1 MDFTPPFFTTC
12 PLNPNHFPPT
22 PYFPVLETEADL
34 GLNQRMHKIGIG
46 LIGCGTVGSGL
57 IRNLPQANALIGE
70 RLGVVLEMKSIAVRS
85 PAKTRDPLPV
95 KLVDDWR
102 KVVSD
107 PAVQIVVEL
116 VGGTADAYQIAA
128 AALHAK
134 KPLVTAN
141 KALLA
146 ERGLELLPLAQKT
159 ETPIYFEASVAGGI
173 PVLKALREGLVANQ
187 LLGLH
192 GIINGTSNYILS
204 QMAENGSDFQTALQQ
219 AKELGYAEAD
229 DRLDVDGIDAA
240 HKAAILCLLAY
251 GFLPV
256 FGEIPVEGIRH
267 VSSQDVSFARQ
278 LGYVIK
284 LLAMVRPVGTD
295 RVEVRVAP
303 TLLPCRHPMAS
314 VHGVFNAVG
323 LIGNLSGPVQFTGR
337 GAGPDATSS
346 ALLADLAEAAKNLR
360 DKAPGPAIPKS
371 GGKMKLIGQGESV
384 GRFYVRLEVEDR
396 PGVLAQVAGIFGAE
410 KIGIS
415 SVLQPEGHGAGSVP
429 LVFLLEQASE
439 CALQKAIAAIS
450 KLPNS
455 RKPAHILRVEDLG

>member
-1 MDFTPPFFTTC
+1 M
-12 PLNPNHFPPT
+12 
-22 PYFPVLETEADL
+22 LETEGDL
-34 GLNQRMHKIGIG
+34 GLNEGMDKIGIG

-57 IRNLPQANALIGE
+57 IRNLPKANPLIAE
-70 RLGVVLEMKSIAVRS
+70 RLGVTLEIQSIAVRN

-95 KLVDDWR
+95 KLVDDWN
-102 KVVSD
+102 KVISD

-116 VGGTADAYQIAA
+116 VGGTDDAFHIAE
-128 AALHAK
+128 AALKAK

-146 ERGLELLPLAQKT
+146 ERGLELVPLAQKSG
-159 ETPIYFEASVAGGI
+159 TPVYFEASVAGGI
-173 PVLKALREGLVANQ
+173 PVLKALREGLVANE

-204 QMAENGSDFQTALQQ
+204 RMTEAGSDFQSALQQ
-219 AKELGYAEAD
+219 AKDLGYAEAD

-240 HKAAILCLLAY
+240 HKASILCLLAY
-251 GFLPV
+251 GFLPA
-256 FGEIPVEGIRH
+256 FRDIPVEGIRN
-267 VSSQDVSFARQ
+267 VSAQDVSFARQ

-284 LLAMVRPVGTD
+284 LLAMVRPMGAD
-295 RVEVRVAP
+295 HVEVRVAP
-303 TLLPCRHPMAS
+303 TLLPSRHPMAS

-360 DKAPGPAIPKS
+360 DKSPGPTLPKA
-371 GGKMKLIGQGESV
+371 GGRMKLIARGESI

-396 PGVLAQVAGIFGAE
+396 PGVLAQVAGIFATE

-439 CALQKAIAAIS
+439 KALQKAIALIA

-455 RKPAHILRVEDLG
+455 RTPAHILRVEDLS

>member
-1 MDFTPPFFTTC
+1 M
-12 PLNPNHFPPT
+12 PT
-22 PYFPVLETEADL
+22 FPVLETEGDL
-34 GLNQRMHKIGIG
+34 GLNQRMTRIGIG

-57 IRNLPQANALIGE
+57 IRNLPQANALITQ
-70 RLGVVLEMKSIAVRS
+70 RLGVSLEIKSIAVRH

-95 KLVDDWR
+95 KLVDDWK
-102 KVVSD
+102 KVISD

-116 VGGTADAYQIAA
+116 VGGTEDAFQIAEVT
-128 AALHAK
+128 LRAK

-146 ERGLELLPLAQKT
+146 ERGLELLPLAQKSGV
-159 ETPIYFEASVAGGI
+159 PVYFEASVAGGI

-204 QMAENGSDFQTALQQ
+204 RMAEDGLSFESALKQ

-240 HKAAILCLLAY
+240 HKASILCLLAY

-256 FGEIPVEGIRH
+256 FRDIPVEGIRH
-267 VSSQDVSFARQ
+267 VSAQDVSFARQ

-284 LLAMVRPVGTD
+284 LLAMVRPVGKE

-303 TLLPCRHPMAS
+303 TLLPSRHPLAS

-323 LIGNLSGPVQFTGR
+323 LVGNLSGPVQFTGR

-360 DKAPGPAIPKS
+360 DQAPGPVLPKA
-371 GGKMKLIGQGESV
+371 GGTMQLIGQGESV
-384 GRFYVRLEVEDR
+384 GRFYLRLQVEDR
-396 PGVLAQVAGIFGAE
+396 PGVLAQVAGIFAAE

-429 LVFLLEQASE
+429 LIFLLEQATEAS
-439 CALQKAIAAIS
+439 LQKAVALIS

-455 RKPAHILRVEDLG
+455 RSPVRIFRVEDLA

>member
-1 MDFTPPFFTTC
+1 
-12 PLNPNHFPPT
+12 
-22 PYFPVLETEADL
+22 
-34 GLNQRMHKIGIG
+34 
-46 LIGCGTVGSGL
+46 
-57 IRNLPQANALIGE
+57 
-70 RLGVVLEMKSIAVRS
+70 
-85 PAKTRDPLPV
+85 LPV
-95 KLVDDWR
+95 KLVDDWK
-102 KVVSD
+102 KVISD

-116 VGGTADAYQIAA
+116 VGGTDDAFHIAE
-128 AALHAK
+128 AALKAK

-146 ERGLELLPLAQKT
+146 ERGLELVPLAQKSG
-159 ETPIYFEASVAGGI
+159 TPVYFEASVAGGI
-173 PVLKALREGLVANQ
+173 PVLKALREGLVANE

-204 QMAENGSDFQTALQQ
+204 RMTEAGSDFQSALQQ
-219 AKELGYAEAD
+219 AKDLGYAEAD

-240 HKAAILCLLAY
+240 HKASILCLLAY
-251 GFLPV
+251 GFLPA
-256 FGEIPVEGIRH
+256 FRDIPVEGIRN
-267 VSSQDVSFARQ
+267 VSAQDVSFARQ

-284 LLAMVRPVGTD
+284 LLAMVRPMGAD
-295 RVEVRVAP
+295 HVEVRVAP
-303 TLLPCRHPMAS
+303 TLLPSRHPMAS

-360 DKAPGPAIPKS
+360 DKSPGPTLPKA
-371 GGKMKLIGQGESV
+371 GGRMKLIARGESI

-396 PGVLAQVAGIFGAE
+396 PGVLAQVAGIFATE

-439 CALQKAIAAIS
+439 KALQKAIALIA

-455 RKPAHILRVEDLG
+455 RTPAHILRVEDLS